1 MNFKAAGCFIL
12 AISLLAGC
20 NSNGPEADVES
31 EIRNAMSTQQDAWNS
46 GDIKGFMAAY
56 AESPDLTFTTSEGIT
71 KGFTTVLDRY
81 TNAYPTKEE
90 MGTLQFELKEFDKLG
105 EKSALV
111 IGTWELSREPD
122 NPKGYFSLIWKHTP
136 EGWKIIHDH
145 TS

>member
-1 MNFKAAGCFIL
+1 MNFKVAGFFSL
-12 AISLLAGC
+12 AIWLLAGC
-20 NSNGPEADVES
+20 DSNAPEANVES
-31 EIRNAMSTQQDAWNS
+31 EIRNAMTAQQDAWNS
-46 GDIKGFMAAY
+46 GDIEGFMSAY
-56 AESPDLTFTTSEGIT
+56 AESPELTFTTSEGVT

-81 TNAYPTKEE
+81 MNAYPTKEK
-90 MGTLQFELKEFDKLG
+90 MGTLKFQLKVFDKLG

-122 NPKGYFSLIWKHTP
+122 NPKGYFTLIWKHTP